1 MTDVSF
7 YNLVERLTEGG
18 KVNDLDLPESWLQ
31 GRTAY
36 GGLSTAL
43 MVAAIQQENPDAPP
57 LRSLQVTFVGP
68 LAGTLSFSQRLLR
81 QGKNSRII
89 DGEIATEDGV
99 GLKGTFI
106 FSNERHFT
114 NELPAVQLTE
124 FIKPEDGQV
133 ILRDGPAP
141 HFIRNFDC
149 VWGGGTPPFS
159 SDKEKDPRFA
169 IWFRHADPAS
179 REGLLPFLAIA
190 DGPPPAMMTRYQMRT
205 PLSSMNWHINFHTTD
220 LTTKDGWWLVEC
232 GADFANEGYSSQTMK
247 IFNYDG
253 EQVCDMTQY
262 IAIFEPKPEN
272 TAPDKLEEISKSR
285 AARTGEDL

>member
-1 MTDVSF
+1 MQNTSF
-7 YNLVERLTEGG
+7 SNLVERLTVGG
-18 KVNDLDLPESWLQ
+18 KVNDLELPESWLQ

-36 GGLSTAL
+36 GGISTAL

-68 LAGTLSFSQRLLR
+68 LSGTLSFSQRLLR

-89 DGEIATEDGV
+89 DGEIAADDGI

-106 FSNERHFT
+106 FSNERHVT
-114 NELPAVQLTE
+114 NALPRVVRSDLV
-124 FIKPEDGQV
+124 KPEDGMA
-133 ILRDGPAP
+133 ILREGKVPM
-141 HFIRNFDC
+141 FIRNFDC

-159 SDKEKDPRFA
+159 ADAESEPGFA

-179 REGLLPFLAIA
+179 RDGLLPFLAIA

-220 LTTKDGWWLVEC
+220 LITKDGWWLVEC
-232 GADFANEGYSSQTMK
+232 SADFANQGYSSQTMR

-262 IAIFEPKPEN
+262 IAIFEPKPDNGAEEHL
-272 TAPDKLEEISKSR
+272 AEISKSR
-285 AARTGEDL
+285 AARSGEDL